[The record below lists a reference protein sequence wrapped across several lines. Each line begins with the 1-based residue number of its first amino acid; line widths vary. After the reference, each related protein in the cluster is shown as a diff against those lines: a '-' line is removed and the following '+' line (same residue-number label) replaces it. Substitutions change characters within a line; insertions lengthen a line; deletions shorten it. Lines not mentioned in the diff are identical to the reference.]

1 MLRCEAS
8 CSVTTD
14 GANHDEVT
22 QEVRGG
28 VQGEG
33 GFGGDTGGRDSSGAG
48 EAPRCASQPDL
59 RLEEAG
65 SGQCCE
71 PFRPWRRRGRRGR
84 GGARARSGQ
93 ALREDRPTDGR
104 TGFLGQEARAMSPP
118 QRRAMVERP
127 AENLS
132 VRRQCELLNVARSGV
147 YRPKKAP
154 SAEDLALM
162 RRIDEL
168 HLELPFYGSRRMTF
182 ELNRS
187 GRAVTRK
194 RVRRLMRVMGIEA
207 LVPRPGTS
215 KAAPGHKIYPYLLR
229 GLKIVEPNHVWAAD
243 VTYIPMACGFL
254 YLVAIIDWASRAVL
268 AWRLSNTND
277 ASFCAAALEEALL
290 RFGKPRIF
298 NTDQGSTFTAEA
310 FAGKLA
316 AAGVAISMDGRGRF
330 MDNIFIERLWRSIK
344 YEEVHL
350 KAYADGREARAGIG
364 SWMTFYNFRRPHQAM
379 NNLTPMAVWRA
390 GMDEIEAAA
399 RAVDMPL
406 RLDNANALPTYPQ
419 QGSGANRASAA

>member
-1 MLRCEAS
+1 
-8 CSVTTD
+8 
-14 GANHDEVT
+14 
-22 QEVRGG
+22 
-28 VQGEG
+28 
-33 GFGGDTGGRDSSGAG
+33 
-48 EAPRCASQPDL
+48 
-59 RLEEAG
+59 
-65 SGQCCE
+65 
-71 PFRPWRRRGRRGR
+71 
-84 GGARARSGQ
+84 
-93 ALREDRPTDGR
+93 
-104 TGFLGQEARAMSPP
+104 
-118 QRRAMVERP
+118 
-127 AENLS
+127 
-132 VRRQCELLNVARSGV
+132 
-147 YRPKKAP
+147 
-154 SAEDLALM
+154 
-162 RRIDEL
+162 
-168 HLELPFYGSRRMTF
+168 
-182 ELNRS
+182 
-187 GRAVTRK
+187 
-194 RVRRLMRVMGIEA
+194 
-207 LVPRPGTS
+207 
-215 KAAPGHKIYPYLLR
+215 
-229 GLKIVEPNHVWAAD
+229 VWAAD

-419 QGSGANRASAA
+419 QRQKQQEAA

>member
-1 MLRCEAS
+1 MSAGQNVGPLDREGRCLIQPPLPPDEATWALAAAAGISTVGLRPSFVIPAAAHSHPDCRAILILI
-8 CSVTTD
+8 V
-14 GANHDEVT
+14 
-22 QEVRGG
+22 
-28 VQGEG
+28 
-33 GFGGDTGGRDSSGAG
+33 
-48 EAPRCASQPDL
+48 AP
-59 RLEEAG
+59 
-65 SGQCCE
+65 
-71 PFRPWRRRGRRGR
+71 
-84 GGARARSGQ
+84 
-93 ALREDRPTDGR
+93 
-104 TGFLGQEARAMSPP
+104 
-118 QRRAMVERP
+118 
-127 AENLS
+127 
-132 VRRQCELLNVARSGV
+132 
-147 YRPKKAP
+147 
-154 SAEDLALM
+154 
-162 RRIDEL
+162 
-168 HLELPFYGSRRMTF
+168 H
-182 ELNRS
+182 
-187 GRAVTRK
+187 
-194 RVRRLMRVMGIEA
+194 EA

-215 KAAPGHKIYPYLLR
+215 KTAPGHKIYPYLLR
-229 GLKIVEPNHVWAAD
+229 GLKVTEPNHVWAAD

-310 FAGKLA
+310 FTSKLA

-379 NNLTPMAVWRA
+379 NNQMPMAVWRD
-390 GMDEIEAAA
+390 GIDKIEAAA

-419 QGSGANRASAA
+419 QRQKQQEAA